1 MARAASPNIDW
12 VSLSEAGRV
21 LGVSPATV
29 RRWGD
34 AGRLKV
40 FTTPG
45 GHRRFSRA
53 ALERLLPSERL
64 ARPSL
69 GSAGLTSA
77 KLSRSYRRTSR
88 AVTNEL
94 PWILMLTPE
103 QRQMFRAHGQ
113 ILAARLLLHLDTPDP
128 DTASELLREAA
139 SSGAEY
145 GRKAAHAG
153 LSLSQTVEGFLRFR
167 SPFHEELAATARQRG
182 FDVSEATELLGTAER
197 AMDQLL
203 VATMTGHSLEM
214 VRRGRESDRVSGN
227 GDAED
232 GS

>member
-1 MARAASPNIDW
+1 MARSASRNIDW
-12 VSLSEAGRV
+12 ISLSEAGRV

-45 GHRRFSRA
+45 GHRRFSRD
-53 ALERLLPSERL
+53 ALERLLPSDRS

-69 GSAGLTSA
+69 GSAGLTTA
-77 KLSRSYRRTSR
+77 KLSRSYRRTSHR
-88 AVTNEL
+88 AEIAL
-94 PWILMLTPE
+94 PWILTLTAD

-113 ILAARLLLHLDTPDP
+113 ILAARLLLYLDTVE
-128 DTASELLREAA
+128 SEAAAGLLREAA

-145 GRKAAHAG
+145 GRKAASAG
-153 LSLSQTVEGFLRFR
+153 LSLSQTVEGFLQFR
-167 SPFHEELAATARQRG
+167 APFHQELAATARRRG
-182 FDVSEATELLGTAER
+182 FDVSEATGLLGTAER

-227 GDAED
+227 VDAEEP
-232 GS
+232 S